1 VVAARVP
8 ARRALAN
15 LALAA
20 LIGGGL
26 GLPWYGPRL
35 LGLAPEIASR
45 SFRQAAES
53 GHPEPLT
60 AAALML
66 YPRWFPMQLG
76 LVAALLFV
84 LGLGVAARRRH
95 WLLLASVLPAFALF
109 ELLQNK
115 NLRYTLPLL
124 PVAAV
129 LAGLGFGALPARL
142 RDGGRVLLIV
152 AGVVQVSATVFGVPP
167 LSGPLL
173 DVHLVADPPPARADW
188 AHRDGPGRAG
198 RIPGPP
204 CARP

>member
-1 VVAARVP
+1 MI
-8 ARRALAN
+8 RR
-15 LALAA
+15 
-20 LIGGGL
+20 
-26 GLPWYGPRL
+26 PPRSPL
-35 LGLAPEIASR
+35 FPSTPLSRPPEIASR

-66 YPRWFPMQLG
+66 YPRWFPTQLG
-76 LVAALLFV
+76 LVAVLLFV

-109 ELLQNK
+109 ELLPNK
-115 NLRYTLPLL
+115 NLRYTPPLL

-152 AGVVQVSATVFGVPP
+152 AGVVQVSATGFGVPHA
-167 LSGPLL
+167 SVPLL
-173 DVHLVADPPPARADW
+173 DVPFVVETPPVRGDWRHREILALLALDSRGAPAT
-188 AHRDGPGRAG
+188 
-198 RIPGPP
+198 
-204 CARP
+204 

>member
-1 VVAARVP
+1 MI
-8 ARRALAN
+8 RR
-15 LALAA
+15 
-20 LIGGGL
+20 
-26 GLPWYGPRL
+26 PPRSPL
-35 LGLAPEIASR
+35 FPSTPLSRPPETASR
-45 SFRQAAES
+45 SFRQAGGA
-53 GHPEPLT
+53 GPPEPLT

-66 YPRWFPMQLG
+66 SPRWFPTQLG
-76 LVAALLFV
+76 LVAVLLFV

-152 AGVVQVSATVFGVPP
+152 AGVVQVSATGFGVPHA
-167 LSGPLL
+167 SVPLL
-173 DVHLVADPPPARADW
+173 DVPFVVETPPVRGDWRHREILALLALDSRGAPAT
-188 AHRDGPGRAG
+188 
-198 RIPGPP
+198 
-204 CARP
+204 